1 MSSLVHGRTKIIA
14 TLGPSTDDPTVLRET
29 LQAGV
34 NLVRLNLSHGD
45 HEIQRQRIEWVRE
58 ALSDLG
64 WDIGVLADLQGTKVR
79 IGEFP
84 EGSVRLE
91 QGRSFVLDP
100 HLARHAGNEEA
111 VFISHTKIAK
121 DVKPGDMLLLDD
133 GLIGLRVEET
143 KGGKV
148 HTSVTSG
155 GKLGSRKGVNRLGG
169 GFALGGLTDK
179 DKEDI
184 PFVAR
189 MEVDYLAV
197 SFVRDAK
204 DIHAVKKLLKSAGS
218 NARVIAKIERAEAV
232 ENLDEILEAGDGV
245 MVARG
250 DLGVEIGDAELPGL
264 QKSIIRKAIVA
275 YRPVITATQMMQ
287 SMVNNPIP
295 TRAEVLDVANAVIDG
310 TDAVMLSAETAAGQ
324 YPAEAVAAMDRVCV
338 AAERQFEP
346 ADPAMMD
353 RTPMRR
359 IDQAVARAAM
369 STAKRVGVAAIVALT
384 ESGATALWLS
394 RFQSRLPIFGLT
406 RHAAARRRMTLFRDV
421 FPVAFDPTSRDPAEV
436 TGEAIETLRRQG
448 LLDDGDLVLMTMG
461 DFTGVGGGTNTLKL
475 LRVEKE

>member
-1 MSSLVHGRTKIIA
+1 MSSLTQGRTKIIA
-14 TLGPSTDDPTVLRET
+14 TLGPSTDDPATLRKT
-29 LQAGV
+29 LEAGV

-45 HEIQRQRIEWVRE
+45 QGIQRQRIESMRE
-58 ALSDLG
+58 ARSELG
-64 WDIGVLADLQGTKVR
+64 RDIGVLADLQGTKVR

-84 EGSVRLE
+84 EGHVSLE

-100 HLARHAGNEEA
+100 DRARDAGDEEA
-111 VFISHTKIAK
+111 VFISHGKIAK
-121 DVKPGDMLLLDD
+121 DVEPGDMLLLDD
-133 GLIGLRVEET
+133 GLIGLRVEKT

-148 HTSVTSG
+148 HTTVTSG
-155 GKLGSRKGVNRLGG
+155 GVLGSRKGVNRQGG

-179 DKEDI
+179 DKKDI
-184 PFVAR
+184 GFVAE
-189 MEVDYLAV
+189 MQVDYLAV

-204 DIHAVKKLLKSAGS
+204 DIHAVKKLLRSAGS

-264 QKSIIRKAIVA
+264 QKTIIRKAIVA

-287 SMVNNPIP
+287 SMVTSPIP

-310 TDAVMLSAETAAGQ
+310 TDAVMLSAETATGL
-324 YPAEAVAAMDRVCV
+324 YPAETVAAMERVCV

-346 ADPAMMD
+346 VETAMMD
-353 RTPMRR
+353 QTPMRR
-359 IDQAVARAAM
+359 IDQAMARAAM

-394 RFQSRLPIFGLT
+394 RFRSRLPVFGLT

-421 FPVAFDPTSRDPAEV
+421 FPVAFDPASGDPAEV
-436 TGEAIETLRRQG
+436 TREAVRTLVERE
-448 LLDDGDLVLMTMG
+448 LLDEGDLVLITMG
-461 DFTGVGGGTNTLKL
+461 DLTGVGGGTNTLKL
-475 LRVEKE
+475 LRVGD

>member
-1 MSSLVHGRTKIIA
+1 MSVLAHGRTKIIA
-14 TLGPSTDDPTVLRET
+14 TLGPSTDDPAALRET

-45 HEIQRQRIEWVRE
+45 QEIQRQRIERVRD
-58 ALSDLG
+58 ALPDLG
-64 WDIGVLADLQGTKVR
+64 RDIGVLADLQGTKVR

-84 EGSVRLE
+84 EGSISLE
-91 QGRSFVLDP
+91 PGRSFVLDP
-100 HLARHAGNEEA
+100 DRARDAGDEEA
-111 VFISHTKIAK
+111 VFISHARIAK
-121 DVKPGDMLLLDD
+121 DVEPGDMLLLDD
-133 GLIGLRVEET
+133 GLIGLRVEKT

-148 HTSVTSG
+148 HTSVISG
-155 GKLGSRKGVNRLGG
+155 GQLGSRKGVNRQGG

-179 DKEDI
+179 DKKDI
-184 PFVAR
+184 SFVAE
-189 MEVDYLAV
+189 MQVDYLAV
-197 SFVRDAK
+197 SFVRDAN

-218 NARVIAKIERAEAV
+218 KARVIAKIERAEAV

-264 QKSIIRKAIVA
+264 QKTIIRKAIVA

-287 SMVNNPIP
+287 SMVTSPIP

-310 TDAVMLSAETAAGQ
+310 TDAVMLSAETAMGL
-324 YPAEAVAAMDRVCV
+324 YPAETVAAMDRVCV

-353 RTPMRR
+353 QTPMRR

-394 RFQSRLPIFGLT
+394 RFRSRLPVFGMT

-421 FPVAFDPTSRDPAEV
+421 YPVAFEPSSRDLAGM
-436 TGEAIETLRRQG
+436 TGEAIQTLVERK
-448 LLDDGDLVLMTMG
+448 LLDEGDLVLITMG
-461 DFTGVGGGTNTLKL
+461 DLTGIGGGTNTLKL
-475 LRVEKE
+475 LRVGD